1 MNPLTILQ
9 RLYDATG
16 HKNIGM
22 LTTVDG
28 AIFRSGDCT
37 LEYMDLGRGED
48 AWEVYDGLTTTDHGN
63 LAEAVDAFALA
74 CKNRL
79 ARA

>member
-1 MNPLTILQ
+1 LNPLQILQ
-9 RLYDATG
+9 RLYDGAG
-16 HKNIGM
+16 HKDIGM
-22 LTTVDG
+22 LKTVDG

-48 AWEVYDGLTTTDHGN
+48 AWEVCDGLTTTDHGN

-79 ARA
+79 AGA